1 MTGHLGEAMEQAA
14 RGHDIGLR
22 AGAQAANEVGGCGT
36 RLRGLRGGVNGGK
49 RGCGI
54 GHDGPLSKECVL
66 FGPLAY
72 HTRGRPA
79 RRAARQRQEATET
92 AHESAGRRANGGA
105 GQPLAGRPANRG
117 KAARQ
122 PAGNK
127 DDQRASRCPPRTQ
140 RYRLSNSF
148 SMASICCSASSNSPR
163 SASALTT

>member
-1 MTGHLGEAMEQAA
+1 MTGYLGETMEQAA
-14 RGHDIGLR
+14 RGHDVGLR
-22 AGAQAANEVGGCGT
+22 GGAQTANEVGGCGT
-36 RLRGLRGGVNGGK
+36 RLRSLRDGINGGK

-79 RRAARQRQEATET
+79 RHAARKRREATET

-105 GQPLAGRPANRG
+105 GQPLAERPANRG

-122 PAGNK
+122 SAGNK
-127 DDQRASRCPPRTQ
+127 EDQRASRCPPRTQ
-140 RYRLSNSF
+140 RYRLSSSF